1 MRRSRLLIP
10 RVLVVPGVRALLLP
24 LGFGRTSSAA
34 PVFGYQIVAAW
45 PHDPTA
51 YTEGLAFDHGVLYES
66 TGLNGQSTLRT
77 VSLRTGRPL
86 RRVLLAKRYYAEGVT
101 VRAGRAYQLTL
112 LDRMGFVY
120 DAQTLRRQSTFGYD
134 GEGWGLAHDGKFL
147 VISDG
152 TNVLRF
158 LDPATFAVRRK
169 LVVRDGSASV
179 TSLNELEG
187 VDGAICA
194 NVFPT
199 NRIACVDT
207 ASGRVRYWVDLSGLL
222 PKALQPS
229 DEEAVPNGI
238 AYGGHPGRLFVT
250 GKYWPR
256 LFEIRLV
263 KKS

>member
-1 MRRSRLLIP
+1 LRRSRLL
-10 RVLVVPGVRALLLP
+10 VPGVLAVLLT
-24 LGFGRTSSAA
+24 LGSGNTSSA
-34 PVFGYQIVAAW
+34 PVFGYRVVEAW
-45 PHDPTA
+45 PHDPSA

-77 VSLRTGRPL
+77 VALRTGRVL
-86 RRVLLAKRYYAEGVT
+86 RSVRLAKRYYAEGVT
-101 VRAGRAYQLTL
+101 ARAGRVYQLTL
-112 LDRMGFVY
+112 LDRVGFVY
-120 DAQTLRRQSTFGYD
+120 DARTLRRKGTFGYD
-134 GEGWGLAHDGKFL
+134 GEGWGLADVGKFL
-147 VISDG
+147 VVSDG

-158 LDPATFAVRRK
+158 LDPATFTVRRK
-169 LVVRDGSASV
+169 LVVRDRDVSLTA
-179 TSLNELEG
+179 LNELEY

-222 PKALQPS
+222 PKALRPS
-229 DEEAVPNGI
+229 DEEAVLNGI

>member
-10 RVLVVPGVRALLLP
+10 RVLVVPGVLALLLP
-24 LGFGRTSSAA
+24 LGFGGTSSAA

-66 TGLNGQSTLRT
+66 TGLNGHSTLRT
-77 VSLRTGRPL
+77 VALRSGRLL
-86 RRVLLAKRYYAEGVT
+86 RRVPLAKRYYAEGVT
-101 VRAGRAYQLTL
+101 VWAGRAYQLTL
-112 LDRMGFVY
+112 LNRTGFVY
-120 DAQTLRRQSTFGYD
+120 DARTLRRHSTFGYR
-134 GEGWGLAHDGKFL
+134 GEGWGVAHDGKFL

-169 LVVRDGSASV
+169 LVVRDGHASV
-179 TSLNELEG
+179 TSLNELEY

-199 NRIACVDT
+199 TRIACIDT

-222 PKALQPS
+222 PPALRPG
-229 DEEAVPNGI
+229 DEEAVLNGI
-238 AYGGHPGRLFVT
+238 AYGGRPGRLLVT